1 MLRTPRFVRLSLPT
15 SPTGSAW
22 SCYAISAPAIV
33 VGLLGR
39 KGTDIYLV
47 YGPIALGLVAG
58 FLLFPRLLCRRQASG
73 ILAAAYLI
81 LSTSAA
87 LNLAAAWAWPAGM
100 IHLAP
105 LFTYSFGLAIALP
118 ILVSG
123 ALEPLRQSA
132 GVAASCQTFLQLAMT
147 AVAAGLIAPLLW
159 DSLLSLALGIGG
171 LTLVGGLAVLLER
184 RANRRP
190 TPESKQCSETA

>member
-1 MLRTPRFVRLSLPT
+1 MAV
-15 SPTGSAW
+15 
-22 SCYAISAPAIV
+22 YIVSAPAIV

-105 LFTYSFGLAIALP
+105 PLHLLLRPGHLP
-118 ILVSG
+118 AHPG
-123 ALEPLRQSA
+123 
-132 GVAASCQTFLQLAMT
+132 
-147 AVAAGLIAPLLW
+147 
-159 DSLLSLALGIGG
+159 
-171 LTLVGGLAVLLER
+171 
-184 RANRRP
+184 
-190 TPESKQCSETA
+190 